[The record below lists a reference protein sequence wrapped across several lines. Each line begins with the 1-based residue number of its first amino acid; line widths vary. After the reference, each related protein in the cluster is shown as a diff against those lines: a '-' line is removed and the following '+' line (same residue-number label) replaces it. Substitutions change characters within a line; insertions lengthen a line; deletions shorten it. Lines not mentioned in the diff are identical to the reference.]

1 LDHLNSFMSTKEP
14 VESLNHFEQVL
25 KYWSVIETLN
35 PQSVPKNNTLD
46 DHVRLYVIK
55 NENDLLPWH
64 AEHKHQIIPLTE
76 RNRWIYTLYAGDPS
90 LEDSFATLMKT
101 FKSRAKAYAGVSK
114 EVFSLFSVAVDH
126 FGRLQS
132 DSVIV
137 SSYAWA
143 LGIVEAYGAESY
155 VRLDGFHDA
164 EEAIARE
171 LKDFLSTTFSSNS
184 LVAPDTN
191 SQRRQAPEIV
201 EPVTMTQLFSL
212 YDFMCDK
219 LSLPRFKESR
229 TLTVRAQLLSEES
242 GYPESSGIL
251 NSFFLDDLTRLQ
263 EEAAAHNLSEAAKQ
277 YLTDKIDYDERV
289 DIRQTS
295 SAFMDVFAPA
305 QYPKGCWPN
314 KGGHPL
320 VFSQQFAVNSFFK
333 ERTTEDGLF
342 SVNGPPGT
350 GKTTL
355 LRDVIANIIVERACC
370 LADFK
375 APGDAFKRTIVKKSD
390 GKESLVY
397 QLEKSLHGFEI
408 VVASSNNAAV
418 ENITLEIPGID
429 AVDSSVLG
437 DADYFKPWAERLLKE
452 KAWGLIAARL
462 GNKHNRDAFIKD
474 FWLDVMVQ
482 EDSYVN
488 LSKMIAEKQDDGKGF
503 EGYLRAHSLT
513 SITATSDDEGGD
525 SQTTNQLKAWNDS
538 VATFRNALEKENQ
551 LRQVRQDVYTIYKEM
566 IPLKREIAAI
576 ERAMAGGVDQQTATE
591 LHDKLA
597 EIRKAILDHEH
608 KIPTDFDKNN
618 VPDFLKQSRPHIET
632 QEQSSPWMDA
642 AWYQA
647 RVNVFL
653 AALNLHRTFVLS
665 NARIFRMNL
674 KQFMFMLAGD
684 GSLGDEAKHLWGT
697 LFLLIPVISTTFASF
712 ARLFADMDKASLGWV
727 LIDEAGQALPQAAIG
742 SLWRA
747 KRALLVGDPLQLEP
761 VIILDEKIQM
771 TMASFAHIAK
781 KWVPGF
787 NSAQELADRVGRL
800 GTDVDDTWVG
810 VPLRVHRRC
819 DALMFQISNA
829 MAYDNMMVFGTPKRA
844 ELTLPASQWFHV
856 DSSYSKGNW
865 IEEEGDILET
875 LLTSLEKAAV
885 DMKDV
890 FLISPFTDVIYNT
903 RGLKKRYGIK
913 SGTIHSVQ
921 GKENQIVILVLG
933 GRPQVL
939 GARLWATRRPNL
951 LNVAVTRAKRRLYV
965 IGNKR
970 LWSQLPN
977 ARVIARVLH
986 DATLP
991 ELM

>member
-1 LDHLNSFMSTKEP
+1 MPIKIQD
-14 VESLNHFEQVL
+14 ESINHYEQIL

-35 PQSVPKNNTLD
+35 PQSVPKSGALD
-46 DHVRLYVIK
+46 DHTRLYVIK
-55 NENDLLPWH
+55 DEKDLLPWQG
-64 AEHKHQIIPLTE
+64 EHKHQSIAVNE
-76 RNRWIYTLYAGDPS
+76 RNKWVYTVYAGDS
-90 LEDSFATLMKT
+90 LLEDSFATIMKT
-101 FKSRAKAYAGVSK
+101 FKSRAKPHAGVSK
-114 EVFSLFSVAVDH
+114 EAFSLFSFSVDH
-126 FGRLQS
+126 FGRLLS
-132 DSVIV
+132 DSIVI

-143 LGIVEAYGAESY
+143 LGVIETYGEVSY
-155 VRLDGFHDA
+155 ERLDGFYGYED
-164 EEAIARE
+164 AIARE
-171 LKDFLSTTFSSNS
+171 LKDFICATFSATS
-184 LVAPDTN
+184 LVTPETN
-191 SQRRQAPEIV
+191 SERRLVPEIV
-201 EPVTMTQLFSL
+201 EPVTLTQLFSL
-212 YDFMCDK
+212 YDFICDK
-219 LSLPRFKESR
+219 LSLPRLKEDR

-242 GYPESSGIL
+242 SYPESFGIL
-251 NSFFLDDLTRLQ
+251 NSFFINDLVRLQ
-263 EEAAAHNLSEAAKQ
+263 EEAVAHNLSEAAKQ
-277 YLTDKIDYDERV
+277 FLSDEINYDERV
-289 DIRQTS
+289 DVRQTN
-295 SAFMDVFAPA
+295 SAFIDAFAPVHF
-305 QYPKGCWPN
+305 PRGCWPN
-314 KGGHPL
+314 KGSHPL

-333 ERTTEDGLF
+333 ERLAVDGLF

-370 LADFK
+370 LVDFK
-375 APGDAFKRTIVKKSD
+375 APGDAFHRTLVKKSD

-429 AVDSSVLG
+429 AVDASVLG
-437 DADYFKPWAERLLKE
+437 EVDYFKSWADRLLKE
-452 KAWGLIAARL
+452 NAWGLIAARL
-462 GNKHNRDAFIKD
+462 GNKFNRDAFIKD
-474 FWLDVMVQ
+474 FWLDIVVQ

-488 LSKMIAEKQDDGKGF
+488 LSKLIAEKKDDGKGF

-513 SITATSDDEGGD
+513 SLTAKVDDNSAD
-525 SQTTNQLKAWNDS
+525 CQTENQLKSWNDA
-538 VATFRNALEKENQ
+538 VDAFKHALAQEDQ
-551 LRQVRQDVYTIYKEM
+551 LRQKWQSIYDAYAQGLSPEVPKDLLQFVPAFMTQKNIDHDEQ
-566 IPLKREIAAI
+566 
-576 ERAMAGGVDQQTATE
+576 ER
-591 LHDKLA
+591 
-597 EIRKAILDHEH
+597 
-608 KIPTDFDKNN
+608 
-618 VPDFLKQSRPHIET
+618 
-632 QEQSSPWMDA
+632 SSPWMDKS
-642 AWYQA
+642 WYQA

-653 AALNLHRTFVLS
+653 AALNLHRVFVLS

-684 GSLGDEAKHLWGT
+684 GSLGDEAAHLWGT

-727 LIDEAGQALPQAAIG
+727 LIDEAGQALPQAAVG
-742 SLWRA
+742 TLWRA

-761 VIILDEKIQM
+761 VIILDEKIQT
-771 TMASFAHIAK
+771 TMANAARVAK

-787 NSAQELADRVGRL
+787 NSAQELADRSGRF

-819 DALMFQISNA
+819 DELMFQISNS
-829 MAYDNMMVFGTPKRA
+829 MAYDNMMVFGTPKRD
-844 ELTLPASQWFHV
+844 ELALPASQWFHV

-865 IEEEGDILET
+865 IEEEGHILET
-875 LLTSLEKAAV
+875 LLSGLEKANV

-913 SGTIHSVQ
+913 TGTIHSVQ

-977 ARVIARVLH
+977 ARVIARLLGQNDV
-986 DATLP
+986 
-991 ELM
+991 

>member
-1 LDHLNSFMSTKEP
+1 MSENSPTEP
-14 VESLNHFEQVL
+14 INHYEQVL
-25 KYWSVIETLN
+25 KYWSAIETLN
-35 PQSVPKNNTLD
+35 PQGPPKSSAMD
-46 DHVRLYVIK
+46 DHVRMYVLK
-55 NENDLLPWH
+55 DENDVLPWH
-64 AEHKHQIIPLTE
+64 AEHKHQTLAIAE
-76 RNRWIYTLYAGDPS
+76 RNKWIYTLYAGDSS
-90 LEDSFATLMKT
+90 LEESFSTILNT
-101 FKSRAKAYAGVSK
+101 FKTNSKRYTGSSK
-114 EVFSLFSVAVDH
+114 ETFSLFSFTIDH

-132 DSVIV
+132 DSIAV

-143 LGIVEAYGAESY
+143 LGIIEAYEAESY
-155 VRLDGFHDA
+155 TRLNAFDDA
-164 EEAIARE
+164 QEHIQRE
-171 LKDFLSTTFSSNS
+171 LKDFLCTTFSSTS
-184 LVAPDTN
+184 LIASDT
-191 SQRRQAPEIV
+191 SSERRLMPEIV
-201 EPVTMTQLFSL
+201 EPVSVAQLFSL

-219 LSLPRFKESR
+219 LSLPRLKEDR
-229 TLTVRAQLLSEES
+229 TLTIRARLLSEES
-242 GYPESSGIL
+242 LYPESSGIL
-251 NSFFLDDLTRLQ
+251 NSFFLDDLMRLQ

-277 YLTDKIDYDERV
+277 YLADEVEHDNRI
-289 DIRQTS
+289 DIRQTN
-295 SAFMDVFAPA
+295 SAFMEIFAPTH
-305 QYPKGCWPN
+305 YPRGCWPN

-375 APGDAFKRTIVKKSD
+375 APVDAFNRTLVKKSD

-418 ENITLEIPGID
+418 ENVTLEIPGID
-429 AVDSSVLG
+429 AIDSSVLG
-437 DADYFKPWAERLLKE
+437 EADYFRPWAERLLKD
-452 KAWGLIAARL
+452 KAWGLVAARL
-462 GNKHNRDAFIKD
+462 GNKYNRDAFIKD
-474 FWLDVMVQ
+474 FWLDVVVQ

-488 LSKMIAEKQDDGKGF
+488 LSKLIAEKQDDGKGF
-503 EGYLRAHSLT
+503 EGYLRAHALTSLT
-513 SITATSDDEGGD
+513 ASADDEAIDG
-525 SQTTNQLKAWNDS
+525 QTTNQLKAWDDV
-538 VATFRNALEKENQ
+538 VAAFKDALAKESQ
-551 LRQVRQDVYTIYKEM
+551 LRQIRQDVYEIYKEM
-566 IPLKREIAAI
+566 IPLKRELAAI
-576 ERAMAGGVDQQTATE
+576 ERAMIGGTDQQAAAA
-591 LHDKLA
+591 LMDKLE
-597 EIRKAILDHEH
+597 EIRNSIRDHEQ
-608 KIPTDFDKNN
+608 KIPADFDKSI
-618 VPDFLKQSRPHIET
+618 VPDFLKQSHPHIET
-632 QEQSSPWMDA
+632 QECSSPWMDA

-653 AALNLHRTFVLS
+653 AALNLHRTFVLA
-665 NARIFRMNL
+665 NARIFRINL

-712 ARLFADMDKASLGWV
+712 ARLFADMDKESIGWL
-727 LIDEAGQALPQAAIG
+727 LIDEAGQALPQAAVG

-761 VIILDEKIQM
+761 VIMLDERIQ
-771 TMASFAHIAK
+771 TAIAHFADIEK

-787 NSAQELADRVGRL
+787 NSAQEMADRVGRL

-819 DALMFQISNA
+819 DELMFKISNA

-865 IEEEGDILET
+865 IEEEGHILET
-875 LLTSLEKAAV
+875 LLTSLEKADV

-977 ARVIARVLH
+977 ARVIARMLQN
-986 DATLP
+986 AS
-991 ELM
+991 EG

>member
-1 LDHLNSFMSTKEP
+1 MPTQKST
-14 VESLNHFEQVL
+14 ESINHYEQVL
-25 KYWSVIETLN
+25 KYWSIIETLN
-35 PQSVPKNNTLD
+35 PQGPPKGGAMD
-46 DHVRLYVIK
+46 DYARAYVIK
-55 NENDLLPWH
+55 SETDLLPWH
-64 AEHKHQIIPLTE
+64 HEHAHQALAVTDK
-76 RNRWIYTLYAGDPS
+76 NKWAYTLYAGDAS
-90 LEDSFATLMKT
+90 LEESFSTILKT
-101 FKSRAKAYAGVSK
+101 FKSRAKPYAGISK
-114 EVFSLFSVAVDH
+114 EVFSLFSFTVDH
-126 FGRLQS
+126 FGRMQS
-132 DSVIV
+132 DSMAI

-143 LGIVEAYGAESY
+143 LGVIEACEADSY
-155 VRLDGFHDA
+155 AQLDGFHDA

-171 LKDFLSTTFSSNS
+171 LKDFLSSTFSSHS
-184 LVAPDTN
+184 LVASDTN
-191 SQRRQAPEIV
+191 ADRRLTPEIV
-201 EPVTMTQLFSL
+201 ESVTTAQLFSL

-219 LSLPRFKESR
+219 LSLPRLKENP

-242 GYPESSGIL
+242 TYPESSGIL

-263 EEAAAHNLSEAAKQ
+263 EEATAHNLSEAAKQ
-277 YLTDKIDYDERV
+277 YLSDAVDYDQRV

-295 SAFMDVFAPA
+295 SAFMDAFDPVN
-305 QYPKGCWPN
+305 YPRGCWPN

-333 ERTTEDGLF
+333 ERTHNDGLF

-370 LADFK
+370 LAEFK
-375 APGDAFKRTIVKKSD
+375 APADAFNRTIVKKSD

-429 AVDSSVLG
+429 AVDPSILG
-437 DADYFKPWAERLLKE
+437 ESDYFRPWAERLLKD
-452 KAWGLIAARL
+452 KAWGLIAGRL
-462 GNKHNRDAFIKD
+462 GNKYNRDAFIKD
-474 FWLDVMVQ
+474 FWLDVVVQ
-482 EDSYVN
+482 DDSYVN
-488 LSKMIAEKQDDGKGF
+488 LPKMIAEKQDDGKGF
-503 EGYLRAHSLT
+503 EGYLRAHAITSLT
-513 SITATSDDEGGD
+513 ATADDESSD
-525 SQTTNQLKAWNDS
+525 ASQTTNQLKSWDDA
-538 VATFRNALEKENQ
+538 VTAFKNACTHEDQ
-551 LRQVRQDVYTIYKEM
+551 LRQTRQKVYEIYRST
-566 IPLKREIAAI
+566 IPLKKELAAI
-576 ERAMAGGVDQQTATE
+576 TRAMTSVTDQQAASD
-591 LHDKLA
+591 LKAKLE
-597 EIRKAILDHEH
+597 EIRQAILLCEHE
-608 KIPTDFDKNN
+608 IPTGFDINL
-618 VPDFLKQSRPHIET
+618 VPDFLKQSNPHPET
-632 QEQSSPWMDA
+632 QELSSPWMDSE
-642 AWYQA
+642 WYQA

-653 AALNLHRTFVLS
+653 AALNLHRTFVLV
-665 NARIFRMNL
+665 NARIFRSNL

-684 GSLGDEAKHLWGT
+684 SSLGDEAKHLWGT
-697 LFLLIPVISTTFASF
+697 LFMLIPVISTTFASF
-712 ARLFADMDKASLGWV
+712 ARLFTDMDKASLGWV

-761 VIILDEKIQM
+761 VIILDEKIQT
-771 TMASFAHIAK
+771 TMAHFAHIAK
-781 KWVPGF
+781 KWIPGF
-787 NSAQELADRVGRL
+787 NSAQELAGRVGRL

-819 DALMFQISNA
+819 DSLMFQISNA
-829 MAYDNMMVFGTPKRA
+829 MAYDNMMVFGTPKRT

-865 IEEEGDILET
+865 IEEEGHILET
-875 LLTSLEKAAV
+875 LLSSLEKADV

-903 RGLKKRYGIK
+903 RNLKKRYGIK
-913 SGTIHSVQ
+913 AGTIHSVQ

-951 LNVAVTRAKRRLYV
+951 LNVAVTRAKQRLYV

-977 ARVIARVLH
+977 ARVMAQILQNA
-986 DATLP
+986 P
-991 ELM
+991 EGE

>member
-1 LDHLNSFMSTKEP
+1 
-14 VESLNHFEQVL
+14 
-25 KYWSVIETLN
+25 
-35 PQSVPKNNTLD
+35 
-46 DHVRLYVIK
+46 
-55 NENDLLPWH
+55 
-64 AEHKHQIIPLTE
+64 HKHQTVAVTE
-76 RNRWIYTLYAGDPS
+76 RTKWTYTLYAGEAS
-90 LEDSFATLMKT
+90 LEESFATIMQT
-101 FKSRAKAYAGVSK
+101 FKSRAKPYAGSK
-114 EVFSLFSVAVDH
+114 EVFSLFSCTVDH
-126 FGRLQS
+126 FGRLLS
-132 DSVIV
+132 DSIV
-137 SSYAWA
+137 MSSYAWA
-143 LGIVEAYGAESY
+143 LGIIEACAADAY
-155 VRLDGFHDA
+155 VQLDDFHAAD
-164 EEAIARE
+164 EAVARA
-171 LKDFLSTTFSSNS
+171 LKDFLPTLFPSSS
-184 LVAPDTN
+184 LVAADTN
-191 SQRRQAPEIV
+191 AERRLTPDIVQA
-201 EPVTMTQLFSL
+201 VTTAQLVSL

-219 LSLPRFKESR
+219 MGLPGLKEDR
-229 TLTVRAQLLSEES
+229 TLTIRAQLSSEES
-242 GYPESSGIL
+242 TYPESSGIL

-277 YLTDKIDYDERV
+277 YLSEEIDYDQRV
-289 DIRQTS
+289 DVRQTA
-295 SAFMDVFAPA
+295 SAFMDAFEPLN
-305 QYPKGCWPN
+305 YPRGCWPN

-333 ERTTEDGLF
+333 ERMHTDGLF

-370 LADFK
+370 LAEFK
-375 APGDAFKRTIVKKSD
+375 IPGDAFSRTIVKKAD

-429 AVDSSVLG
+429 AVDPSILG
-437 DADYFKPWAERLLKE
+437 ESDYFRSWAERLLND
-452 KAWGLIAARL
+452 KAWGLIAGRL
-462 GNKHNRDAFIKD
+462 GNKYNRDAFIKD
-474 FWLDVMVQ
+474 FWLDVVVQ
-482 EDSYVN
+482 DDSYVN
-488 LSKMIAEKQDDGKGF
+488 LPKMIAEKQDDGKGF
-503 EGYLRAHSLT
+503 EGFLRAHALTSLT
-513 SITATSDDEGGD
+513 AAADDETVT
-525 SQTTNQLKAWNDS
+525 QTENQLKGWDDA
-538 VATFRNALEKENQ
+538 VTVFKNALAQEDE
-551 LRQVRQDVYTIYKEM
+551 LRQIRQKVCTIYKNA
-566 IPLKREIAAI
+566 IPLKKELAAI
-576 ERAMAGGVDQQTATE
+576 TRAMTSVTDTQAATD
-591 LHDKLA
+591 LKNKLA
-597 EIRKAILDHEH
+597 EIRQAIQRCEHE
-608 KIPTDFDKNN
+608 IPADFDKNLI
-618 VPDFLKQSRPHIET
+618 PDFLKTSSPHPEM
-632 QEQSSPWMDA
+632 QELSAPWMDNE
-642 AWYQA
+642 WYQA

-653 AALNLHRTFVLS
+653 AALSLHRTFVLA
-665 NARIFRMNL
+665 NARIFRSNL

-684 GSLGDEAKHLWGT
+684 GSLGDEAEHLWGT

-727 LIDEAGQALPQAAIG
+727 LIDEAGQALPQAAVG

-747 KRALLVGDPLQLEP
+747 KRALLVGDPMQLEP
-761 VIILDEKIQM
+761 VIMLDEKIQT
-771 TMASFAHIAK
+771 TMAHFANIAK
-781 KWVPGF
+781 KWIPGF

-819 DALMFQISNA
+819 DTLMFQISNA
-829 MAYDNMMVFGTPKRA
+829 MAYDNMMVFGTPKRT

-865 IEEEGDILET
+865 IEEEGNILET
-875 LLTSLEKAAV
+875 LLSSLLKEKV

-903 RGLKKRYGIK
+903 RNLKKRYGIK

-951 LNVAVTRAKRRLYV
+951 LNVAVTRAKQRLYV

-977 ARVIARVLH
+977 ARVIARMLS
-986 DATLP
+986 DANHAEEMP
-991 ELM
+991 R

>member
-1 LDHLNSFMSTKEP
+1 MPTKEP
-14 VESLNHFEQVL
+14 AESINHYEQVL

-35 PQSVPKNNTLD
+35 PQGVPKGSAMD
-46 DHVRLYVIK
+46 DHARSYVIK
-55 NENDLLPWH
+55 DEKDQLPWH
-64 AEHKHQIIPLTE
+64 PEHKHQAIVVTE
-76 RNRWIYTLYAGDPS
+76 RNKWVYTLYAGDS
-90 LEDSFATLMKT
+90 LLEDSFATIMKT
-101 FKSRAKAYAGVSK
+101 FKSRAKSYAGVSK
-114 EVFSLFSVAVDH
+114 EVFSLFSFAVDH

-143 LGIVEAYGAESY
+143 LGVIESY
-155 VRLDGFHDA
+155 ESESYARLDGFHDA

-171 LKDFLSTTFSSNS
+171 LKDFLSTTFSSSN

-201 EPVTMTQLFSL
+201 EPVTMAQLFAL

-219 LSLPRFKESR
+219 LSLPRFKEER
-229 TLTVRAQLLSEES
+229 TLTVKAQLLSEES

-251 NSFFLDDLTRLQ
+251 NSFLLDDLTRLQ

-277 YLTDKIDYDERV
+277 YLSDEIDYDARV

-295 SAFMDVFAPA
+295 SAFMDVFAPVN
-305 QYPKGCWPN
+305 YPRGCWPN

-370 LADFK
+370 LAEFK
-375 APGDAFKRTIVKKSD
+375 APGDAFSRTIVKKSD

-397 QLEKSLHGFEI
+397 RLEKSLHGFEI

-429 AVDSSVLG
+429 AVDSSILG
-437 DADYFKPWAERLLKE
+437 EADYFRPWAERLLNE
-452 KAWGLIAARL
+452 KAWGLIAGRL
-462 GNKHNRDAFIKD
+462 GNKYNRDAFIKN
-474 FWLDVMVQ
+474 FWLDVVVQ

-488 LSKMIAEKQDDGKGF
+488 LSKLIAEKQDDGKGF
-503 EGYLRAHSLT
+503 EGYLRAHSQTSLT
-513 SITATSDDEGGD
+513 PTLDDETGTDG
-525 SQTTNQLKAWNDS
+525 QTTNQLKAWNDA
-538 VATFRNALEKENQ
+538 VAAFNAALAKESQ
-551 LRQVRQDVYTIYKEM
+551 LRQISQDVYTIYKDM
-566 IPLKREIAAI
+566 IPLKRELAAI
-576 ERAMAGGVDQQTATE
+576 ERAMTSVTDQQTATG
-591 LHDKLA
+591 LKDKLE
-597 EIRKAILDHEH
+597 EIRNAIRVHEK
-608 KIPTDFDKNN
+608 KIPADFDKSI
-618 VPDFLKQSRPHIET
+618 VPDFLKQSHPHIET
-632 QEQSSPWMDA
+632 QECSSPWMDA
-642 AWYQA
+642 GWYQA

-653 AALNLHRTFVLS
+653 AALNVHRTFVLA
-665 NARIFRMNL
+665 NACVFRMNL

-712 ARLFADMDKASLGWV
+712 ARLFADMDKESLGWV

-761 VIILDEKIQM
+761 VIILDEKIQT

-819 DALMFQISNA
+819 DSLMFQISNA
-829 MAYDNMMVFGTPKRA
+829 MAYDNMMVFGTPKRP

-865 IEEEGDILET
+865 IEEEGHILET
-875 LLTSLEKAAV
+875 LLTSLEKAGV

-977 ARVIARVLH
+977 ARVIARVLGQG
-986 DATLP
+986 DGLSV
-991 ELM
+991 ELVSP